1 VNYCLT
7 FFNRN
12 ENEYTKCYF
21 KLVVILNS
29 WIPLTIDDVRN
40 SCLPS
45 LFNRSNC
52 FIFTLH
58 LRDVDCLV
66 LEKNNRIFSSTVYS
80 CSIGCDEFFY
90 HLFFRERTILFR
102 LGLFLLGSFV
112 SMFNPHLFKETVN
125 KSTERAFGFDKKLNN
140 QPFVSS
146 VPSACLAKRPSF
158 GS

>member
-1 VNYCLT
+1 MIYCLT

-29 WIPLTIDDVRN
+29 WITIIIHDLGN
-40 SCLPS
+40 KS
-45 LFNRSNC
+45 LSSFFNRCNG

-66 LEKNNRIFSSTVYS
+66 LEKNNRIFSSAVYT
-80 CSIGCDEFFY
+80 CFIGCDEFF
-90 HLFFRERTILFR
+90 HHFFLRARTILFR

-112 SMFNPHLFKETVN
+112 SMFNTHLFKETVN
-125 KSTERAFGFDKKLNN
+125 KSTEGAFGFDQKLNY

-146 VPSACLAKRPSF
+146 VPSACFANRPSF